1 MARRRPVGA
10 AYTQALP
17 ARQCAAQAEFTAA
30 GGRAL
35 KCARRVTVNEISTP
49 ERAGKIRCN
58 RPFQRRFDVIADAS
72 HHAAVASLEPT
83 REALI
88 DER

>member
-1 MARRRPVGA
+1 
-10 AYTQALP
+10 
-17 ARQCAAQAEFTAA
+17 
-30 GGRAL
+30 
-35 KCARRVTVNEISTP
+35 VTVNEISTP